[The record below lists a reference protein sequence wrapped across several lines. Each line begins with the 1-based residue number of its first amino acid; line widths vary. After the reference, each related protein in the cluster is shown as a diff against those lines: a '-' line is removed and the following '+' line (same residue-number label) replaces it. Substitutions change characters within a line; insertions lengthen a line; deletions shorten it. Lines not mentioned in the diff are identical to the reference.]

1 MPTPHEREDFHAA
14 YRAWR
19 DLRQAHDGRLREAFT
34 GGPYDLN
41 AALAE
46 AHELHRLHA
55 DFLETSRLFLVGA
68 GASSSSRLL
77 NELSQSDRHA
87 P

>member
-1 MPTPHEREDFHAA
+1 MPIRHQREDIHAA

-19 DLRQAHDGRLREAFT
+19 ALRQAHDDRLREAFT

-46 AHELHRLHA
+46 ARELHRLHA
-55 DFLETSRLFLVGA
+55 DFLERSRLFLVDA
-68 GASSSSRLL
+68 GASSRSRPL
-77 NELSQSDRHA
+77 NELAPSDRRA